1 MNRSFHVSKLL
12 VPYDYSESAAIGLE
26 HAVIFAKSFNAE
38 IFLLHIS
45 EASTFQNSLTHLFS
59 SVEKK
64 AEETSKEKLDEIAQ
78 RISNESGIKVTV
90 MTEVGKTY
98 KMISTVAASIEADL
112 IFMGTH
118 GSSGSGYSIGSN
130 TTKVVQESNCPVIAI
145 QNHAEKS
152 SYDTIILPLDD
163 TPESRQKVPFAME
176 IARKYNAKVVV
187 VGLLESNNDDYTRKF
202 YLKINQ
208 VQDYLAEHGCDSV
221 SAVYQG
227 DLFKNTIKACEEHNG
242 DLLVIMTEQEPGITG
257 LLMGTYANKV
267 INGSRIPVM
276 TIRPAEIDPDRITVT
291 F

>member
-38 IFLLHIS
+38 IFLLHIL

-64 AEETSKEKLDEIAQ
+64 AEETSKEKLEEIAQ
-78 RISNESGIKVTV
+78 SISKQSGINVTV

-98 KMISTVAASIEADL
+98 KMISTVATSIEADI

-130 TTKVVQESNCPVIAI
+130 TTKVVQESKCPVIAV
-145 QNHAEKS
+145 QNHADKS

-163 TPESRQKVPFAME
+163 SPESRQKVPFAME
-176 IARKYNAKVVV
+176 IAKKYNAKVVV
-187 VGLLESNNDDYTRKF
+187 VGLMESNNDDYVRKF

-208 VQDYLAEHGCDSV
+208 VQDYLADNGCDSI

-227 DLFKNTIKACEEHNG
+227 DLFKNTLKACDEHNG

-267 INGSRIPVM
+267 INSSRIPVM

>member
-12 VPYDYSESAAIGLE
+12 VPYDYSESAALGLE

-38 IFLLHIS
+38 LFLLHIL

-78 RISNESGIKVTV
+78 RISNESGIKLTV

-98 KMISTVAASIEADL
+98 KMISTVATNIVADL

-118 GSSGSGYSIGSN
+118 GSSGNGYSIGSN
-130 TTKVVQESNCPVIAI
+130 TTKVVQEATCPVIAV

-152 SYDTIILPLDD
+152 SYDTIILPL
-163 TPESRQKVPFAME
+163 
-176 IARKYNAKVVV
+176 
-187 VGLLESNNDDYTRKF
+187 
-202 YLKINQ
+202 
-208 VQDYLAEHGCDSV
+208 HGCDSV

>member
-1 MNRSFHVSKLL
+1 
-12 VPYDYSESAAIGLE
+12 
-26 HAVIFAKSFNAE
+26 
-38 IFLLHIS
+38 
-45 EASTFQNSLTHLFS
+45 
-59 SVEKK
+59 
-64 AEETSKEKLDEIAQ
+64 
-78 RISNESGIKVTV
+78 
-90 MTEVGKTY
+90 
-98 KMISTVAASIEADL
+98 
-112 IFMGTH
+112 MGTH

-130 TTKVVQESNCPVIAI
+130 TTKVVQESSCPVIAV

-163 TPESRQKVPFAME
+163 SPESRQKVPFAME
-176 IARKYNAKVVV
+176 IAKKYNAKVVV
-187 VGLLESNNDDYTRKF
+187 VGLMESNNDDYVRKF

-208 VQDYLAEHGCDSV
+208 VQDYLADNGCDSI
-221 SAVYQG
+221 SAVYHG
-227 DLFKNTIKACEEHNG
+227 DLFKNTLKACEEHHG

>member
-1 MNRSFHVSKLL
+1 MNRSFHVTKLL
-12 VPYDYSESAAIGLE
+12 VPFDYSESASIGLE

-38 IFLLHIS
+38 IFLLHIL
-45 EASTFQNSLTHLFS
+45 EASTFQSSLTHLFS
-59 SVEKK
+59 SVEQK
-64 AEETSKEKLDEIAQ
+64 AEATSKEKLNDIAEKIM
-78 RISNESGIKVTV
+78 RDNDVKITV

-98 KMISTVAASIEADL
+98 KMISTIATQIEADL

-130 TTKVVQESNCPVIAI
+130 TTKVVQEAPCPVIAV
-145 QNHAEKS
+145 QNHAEKT

-163 TPESRQKVPFAME
+163 SPESRQKVPFAME
-176 IARKYNAKVVV
+176 IAKKYRAKVIVAA
-187 VGLLESNNDDYTRKF
+187 LMSSSNQDYVRKF
-202 YLKINQ
+202 HLKIDQ
-208 VQDYLAEHGCDSV
+208 VQDYLAEHGCESI
-221 SAVYQG
+221 SEIYQG
-227 DLFKNTIKACEEHNG
+227 DLFKNTMKACEEYDG

-267 INGSRIPVM
+267 INNSRIPVM

>member
-1 MNRSFHVSKLL
+1 M
-12 VPYDYSESAAIGLE
+12 
-26 HAVIFAKSFNAE
+26 
-38 IFLLHIS
+38 

-64 AEETSKEKLDEIAQ
+64 AEETSKEKLDESAQ
-78 RISNESGIKVTV
+78 RISNECGIKVTV

-98 KMISTVAASIEADL
+98 KMISTVATSIEADL

-130 TTKVVQESNCPVIAI
+130 TTKVVQESNCPVIAV

>member
-12 VPYDYSESAAIGLE
+12 VPYDYSDSAALGLE
-26 HAVIFAKSFNAE
+26 HAIIFAKSFNAE
-38 IFLLHIS
+38 IFLLHIL

-64 AEETSKEKLDEIAQ
+64 AEETSKEKLEEIAST
-78 RISNESGIKVTV
+78 ISNESGIKVTV
-90 MTEVGKTY
+90 MTEIGKTY

-130 TTKVVQESNCPVIAI
+130 TTKVVQEASCPVIAV
-145 QNHAEKS
+145 QNHAEKA
-152 SYDTIILPLDD
+152 SYDKIILPLDD

-187 VGLLESNNDDYTRKF
+187 VGLMESSNDDYVRKF

-208 VQDYLAEHGCDSV
+208 VQDYLADNGCDSV
-221 SAVYQG
+221 SAVYHG
-227 DLFKNTIKACEEHNG
+227 DLFKNTIKACDEYNG

>member
-1 MNRSFHVSKLL
+1 MNRSFHVTKLL

-26 HAVIFAKSFNAE
+26 HAVIFAKSFGAE
-38 IFLLHIS
+38 IFLLHIL

-64 AEETSKEKLDEIAQ
+64 AEETSKEKLEEIALS
-78 RISNESGIKVTV
+78 ISSRSGVKVSV

-98 KMISTVAASIEADL
+98 KIISTVATSVAADL

-118 GSSGSGYSIGSN
+118 GSSGNSYSIGSN
-130 TTKVVQESNCPVIAI
+130 TTKVVQEAPCPIIAV

-152 SYDTIILPLDD
+152 SYDTIILPIDD
-163 TPESRQKVPFAME
+163 STESRQKVTFALE
-176 IARKYNAKVVV
+176 IARKYKSKIVVA
-187 VGLLESNNDDYTRKF
+187 GLMQSSNDDYQRKF
-202 YLKINQ
+202 YLKIDQ
-208 VQDYLAEHGCDSV
+208 VQDFLADHGCESI
-221 SAVYQG
+221 SAIYQG
-227 DLFKNTIKACEEHNG
+227 DLYKNTIKACEEHNG

-267 INGSRIPVM
+267 INGSLIPVM
-276 TIRPAEIDPDRITVT
+276 TIRPAEIDPDRITVS

>member
-1 MNRSFHVSKLL
+1 MNKSFHVSKLL
-12 VPYDYSESAAIGLE
+12 VPYDYSDSAALGLE

-38 IFLLHIS
+38 IFLLHIL

-64 AEETSKEKLDEIAQ
+64 AEETSKEKLEEIAST
-78 RISNESGIKVTV
+78 ISNESGVKVTV

-130 TTKVVQESNCPVIAI
+130 TTKVVQEASCPVIAV
-145 QNHAEKS
+145 QNHAEKA
-152 SYDTIILPLDD
+152 SYDRIILPLDD

-187 VGLLESNNDDYTRKF
+187 VGLMESNNDDYVRKF

-208 VQDYLAEHGCDSV
+208 VQDYLADNGCDSI
-221 SAVYQG
+221 SAVYHG
-227 DLFKNTIKACEEHNG
+227 DLFKNTIKACDEHNG

>member
-1 MNRSFHVSKLL
+1 
-12 VPYDYSESAAIGLE
+12 
-26 HAVIFAKSFNAE
+26 
-38 IFLLHIS
+38 
-45 EASTFQNSLTHLFS
+45 
-59 SVEKK
+59 
-64 AEETSKEKLDEIAQ
+64 
-78 RISNESGIKVTV
+78 

-98 KMISTVAASIEADL
+98 KMISTVAASIEAGL

-118 GSSGSGYSIGSN
+118 GSSGSSYSIGSN
-130 TTKVVQESNCPVIAI
+130 TTKVVQEASCPVIAV

-163 TPESRQKVPFAME
+163 TPESRQKVPFAIE

-187 VGLLESNNDDYTRKF
+187 VGLMESNNDDYVRKF

-208 VQDYLAEHGCDSV
+208 VQDYLADNGCDSV
-221 SAVYQG
+221 SAVYHG
-227 DLFKNTIKACEEHNG
+227 DLFKNTIKACDEHNG